1 MQLED
6 SPNPAMI
13 DGDVITGLDEPGEF
27 PGGEGMREG
36 EPDDLLLYMGR
47 HTYFDGGLP
56 TRVGQ
61 SPVIQEA
68 HEARAL
74 KAAPILP
81 QLMIWDARRA
91 ALLRE
96 RTLALEDGTQPL
108 VACYRFL
115 VGQRVAEKEIKL
127 R

>member
-1 MQLED
+1 MQAQHRGRQLMQLED

-13 DGDVITGLDEPGEF
+13 DGDVVTGLDEPGEF

-81 QLMIWDARRA
+81 QLMIWEAGRA

-96 RTLALEDGTQPL
+96 RTLALEDGT
-108 VACYRFL
+108 
-115 VGQRVAEKEIKL
+115 
-127 R
+127 

>member
-1 MQLED
+1 
-6 SPNPAMI
+6 
-13 DGDVITGLDEPGEF
+13 
-27 PGGEGMREG
+27 
-36 EPDDLLLYMGR
+36 
-47 HTYFDGGLP
+47 
-56 TRVGQ
+56 VGQ

-74 KAAPILP
+74 KAAPLLP
-81 QLMIWDARRA
+81 QLMIWEARRA

-108 VACYRFL
+108 VACYRLL